1 MADLEQRTRR
11 ALDEIEA
18 QGLTRKLRRP
28 AGIDLSS
35 NDYLGLANHRLV
47 RAAMAKAVLQEGVG
61 STGSRLL
68 RGDRDGFI
76 QIEERFAAWKG
87 VEASLYFSSGYA
99 ANLGVL
105 STFLEEGDVVFS
117 DELNHA
123 SLIDG
128 MRLGRARK
136 VIFPHCDMA
145 ALRPLLQAEAVEG
158 QRFLVTESLF
168 SMDGDFAPLE
178 EYAELCRET
187 GTRLIVDEAHAVG
200 LYGERGSGLIEQ
212 AGIGADVFV
221 SVNTAGKALGVSGA
235 FVAGPRWAI
244 DLLVQRARTF
254 VFTTAAPPSV
264 AAAIDAALNV
274 IDDKPELREKTLAF
288 AGRMRTLLLEAGI
301 RVPDGE
307 SQIIPVLVGEN
318 ERAVEVATALQKEGF
333 DVRAIRPPT
342 VPEGTARLRISVN
355 AKLYEADIQSFVT
368 ALVGAIAE
376 KAACGAASS

>member
-18 QGLTRKLRRP
+18 QGLTRTLRRP

-35 NDYLGLANHRLV
+35 NDYLGLADHPLL
-47 RAAMAKAVLQEGVG
+47 RAAMAQAVLHEGVG

-68 RGDRDGFI
+68 RGERAGFA
-76 QIEERFAAWKG
+76 QIERRFAAWKG
-87 VEASLYFSSGYA
+87 AEASLYFSSGYG

-117 DELNHA
+117 DEFNHA

-128 MRLGRARK
+128 MRLGRARR
-136 VIFPHCDMA
+136 VIFPHCDVT
-145 ALRPLLQAEAVEG
+145 ALRSLLRAEPGEG

-168 SMDGDFAPLE
+168 SMDGDIAPLE

-187 GTRLIVDEAHAVG
+187 DTRLIVDEAHAVG
-200 LYGERGSGLIEQ
+200 LFGERGSGLIERS
-212 AGIGADVFV
+212 GIDADVFL

-244 DLLVQRARTF
+244 DFLVQRARTF
-254 VFTTAAPPSV
+254 VFSTAPPPSV

-274 IDDKPELREKTLAF
+274 IAAEPEPRAKTLAF
-288 AGRMRTLLLEAGI
+288 ARRLRTLLSEAGI
-301 RVPDGE
+301 RVPPGE
-307 SQIIPVLVGEN
+307 SQIIPILLGDN
-318 ERAVEVATALQKEGF
+318 ERAVQVATALQQEGF

-355 AKLYEADIQSFVT
+355 AKLHEADLDAFVT
-368 ALVGAIAE
+368 LIVAALAE
-376 KAACGAASS
+376 KVACGAASS

>member
-18 QGLTRKLRRP
+18 KGLTRALQRP

-35 NDYLGLANHRLV
+35 NDYLRLADHPLL
-47 RAAMAKAVLQEGVG
+47 RAAMAQAVLHEGVG

-68 RGDRDGFI
+68 RGERAGFA
-76 QIEERFAAWKG
+76 QMERRFAAWKG
-87 VEASLYFSSGYA
+87 VEASLYFSSGYT

-105 STFLEEGDVVFS
+105 STFLEDGDVVLS

-128 MRLGRARK
+128 MRLGRARR
-136 VIFPHCDMA
+136 VIFPHCDVT
-145 ALRPLLQAEAVEG
+145 ALQSLLRAESGEG

-168 SMDGDFAPLE
+168 SMDGDIAPLE
-178 EYAELCRET
+178 EYAGLCRET
-187 GTRLIVDEAHAVG
+187 DTRLIVDEAHAVG
-200 LYGERGSGLIEQ
+200 LFGERGSGLIERS
-212 AGIGADVFV
+212 GIDADVFL

-244 DLLVQRARTF
+244 DFLVQRARTF
-254 VFTTAAPPSV
+254 VFSTAPPPSV

-274 IDDKPELREKTLAF
+274 IAAEPELRAKTLAV
-288 AGRMRTLLLEAGI
+288 ARRLRTLLSEAGI
-301 RVPDGE
+301 RVPTGE
-307 SQIIPVLVGEN
+307 SQIIPILLGDN
-318 ERAVEVATALQKEGF
+318 ERAVQVATALQQEGF

-342 VPEGTARLRISVN
+342 VPVGTARLRISVN
-355 AKLYEADIQSFVT
+355 AKLHEADLDAFVT
-368 ALVGAIAE
+368 LVVAALAE
-376 KAACGAASS
+376 KVACGAASS